1 MPWTATGSKMGGRG
15 SGSSRTLIRR
25 EPASGR
31 MPGEGEGLTFEQLDY
46 HVQPAAPSNAHADWH
61 ANSSS
66 RIKHGKPIEVSFC
79 SLISTNISAS
89 RNIALISVLKL
100 DLGRHA
106 RPPHLSALYCSSS
119 KSFHCILCGMQ
130 SSNTTCTMRWKAKF
144 CNCWIMPEKC
154 WCLPEFANVF
164 ALHLPVHAKS
174 CCPLVSDPHHTV
186 RQPLRLRYH
195 VIPCAKSSPV
205 YQSGG
210 LIFGST

>member
-1 MPWTATGSKMGGRG
+1 MPGLPSSNKQGSAHAKPWTTTGTCSAVEEA
-15 SGSSRTLIRR
+15 SRLCYNRLCIC
-25 EPASGR
+25 
-31 MPGEGEGLTFEQLDY
+31 LTCIACA
-46 HVQPAAPSNAHADWH
+46 AAPSNAHADWH

-130 SSNTTCTMRWKAKF
+130 SSNTTCTMRWKARF
-144 CNCWIMPEKC
+144 CNCWIMPENC